1 MRTEHLVFFLLL
13 VIEVSSI
20 DKITKTRAHTLIT
33 TKVIPALLKKK
44 VTNLNY
50 GNLRLCACTTGIGCS
65 EKTQGWIP
73 EMQLKM
79 SRDERRLFANTCV
92 TDGDCYQN
100 AHPPPIMPVFGCI
113 DSTHKRSLSEVS
125 DFHFQ
130 ASATCRNITSGR
142 RTSYWICCDNQHF
155 CANETTIQ
163 LPLDEESALPGWAI
177 GGIIAGILFLI
188 ALAGGC
194 FYCCWKYKSIYIVPT
209 KNMNLLNSY
218 LRNNTTSS
226 RDIEMNCHDNEQT
239 PIINATVPD
248 VVPDE
253 EQTSV
258 MNGEDNTQSTFLGD
272 SVHAPDPATKEDPDP
287 VQPPVQEP
295 DEAPAQVTSLNQ
307 LEKDGV
313 PQKTI
318 KFLKVLEDTDS
329 GSGTGPARLQKITIS
344 KQITNL
350 QPCGSGRF
358 GAVSWGIY
366 KGEQVAVKVF
376 RTAEDASFNAEVHVF
391 ETRMLR
397 HPNVLRYIGS
407 DRVDNLMSVD
417 LWIITEY
424 QPNGSLHD
432 FLKTR
437 VVDMRLLFKLVR
449 SMASGLNFLHQI
461 NEGNQSGSK
470 KPPIAHRDLKS
481 RNIMVKRDLTCA
493 IGDFGLSLPL
503 PADRVIPEKVID
515 RAYHCG
521 TMRYLAPEILNR
533 SMNSTVFENYL
544 VADMY
549 SQSLVIWEV
558 LCRLEVDGIDA
569 KTGDENTIPYGDC
582 IRREPVAED
591 MVKVVCTWKLRPTLD
606 PEWFNNE
613 IISKLVNFLITCWS
627 ENPSARMTAYQGKR
641 FLDELYI
648 EYRVKETMKSSSTES
663 SAVVEG
669 EEEEEIVSEEVKSEE
684 KATAVIPL
692 EMAAP
697 QEIQSNDQEL
707 NENKNENFVVPEDA
721 AKPLLD

>member
-1 MRTEHLVFFLLL
+1 MRTEHLVFCLFLLA
-13 VIEVSSI
+13 IEVSSI
-20 DKITKTRAHTLIT
+20 DKIIKLRAHTLVT
-33 TKVIPALLKKK
+33 TKIIPALLKKK
-44 VTNLNY
+44 VTTLNY

-65 EKTQGWIP
+65 EKTIGWIP
-73 EMQLKM
+73 ELQLKM

-100 AHPPPIMPVFGCI
+100 AHPPPILPVFGCV
-113 DSTHKRSLSEVS
+113 DANNKRSRGDVSE
-125 DFHFQ
+125 FHYQ
-130 ASATCRNITSGR
+130 ASATCHNITTGS
-142 RTSYWICCDNQHF
+142 RTNYWICCDNQHF
-155 CANETTIQ
+155 CANETTIHV
-163 LPLDEESALPGWAI
+163 PLYEESILSVWWIVGVSV
-177 GGIIAGILFLI
+177 GILFII
-188 ALAGGC
+188 AVIAGGV
-194 FYCCWKYKSIYIVPT
+194 YCWKNKSIYIVPY
-209 KNMNLLNSY
+209 KNMDFFNSY
-218 LRNNTTSS
+218 IRNSTTTS
-226 RDIEMNCHDNEQT
+226 RDIEMNCHDNERT
-239 PIINATVPD
+239 PIINATPPEI
-248 VVPDE
+248 VPDE
-253 EQTSV
+253 AESNV
-258 MNGEDNTQSTFLGD
+258 VNEEGNTQSTFLGD
-272 SVHAPDPATKEDPDP
+272 SAHDPDQATKDTPDQ
-287 VQPPVQEP
+287 VQPPVQVP
-295 DEAPAQVTSLNQ
+295 DPAPAQVTSLQQ
-307 LEKDGV
+307 LEEEGV
-313 PQKTI
+313 NQKTI
-318 KFLKVLEDTDS
+318 TFLKVLEDTDS

-344 KQITNL
+344 KQIANL
-350 QPCGSGRF
+350 TPCGSGRF
-358 GAVSWGIY
+358 GTVSWGTY

-376 RTAEDASFNAEVHVF
+376 KGADDASFNAEVHVF

-397 HPNVLRYIGS
+397 HQNILRYIGS
-407 DRVDNLMSVD
+407 DRVDNIMDVD

-424 QPNGSLHD
+424 QPNGSLFD

-503 PADRVIPEKVID
+503 TDDRVIPEQVID

-533 SMNSTVFENYL
+533 SMNSHVFENYL

-558 LCRLEVDGIDA
+558 LCRLEIDGIEA

-582 IRREPVAED
+582 IRREPTAED
-591 MVKVVCTWKLRPTLD
+591 MVKVVCNYKLRPTLD
-606 PEWFNNE
+606 PEWFENE
-613 IISKLVNFLITCWS
+613 TISQLVNFLITCWS

-648 EYRVKETMKSSSTES
+648 EYRMNEKEKSSSTES
-663 SAVVEG
+663 TAVVED
-669 EEEEEIVSEEVKSEE
+669 EEEEEKNVLERVEPEE
-684 KATAVIPL
+684 KATAVMPL

-697 QEIQSNDQEL
+697 QENQVID
-707 NENKNENFVVPEDA
+707 
-721 AKPLLD
+721 